1 MQGEVVSR
9 ISRSPSGPEWFLYG
23 LGVFVLCGVLLEVT
37 AIAGGEPLTGR
48 WAAFVVLGV
57 PAGVV
62 LMLIGVVTTFRNR
75 R

>member
-1 MQGEVVSR
+1 MKRELVSR
-9 ISRSPSGPEWFLYG
+9 ASRSPSGPEWFLCG
-23 LGVFVLCGVLLEVT
+23 LGVCVLCGVLLGVT

-57 PAGVV
+57 PVGLV
-62 LMLIGVVTTFRNR
+62 LMVIGVVMTLRKR